1 MFKSFSKVPTLEE
14 LNSIRMQSAKLSIVQ
29 MCFTFQGWL
38 FKPPFS
44 YGLLTA
50 GIDCFNDHN
59 MNNAVLILKRTDLY
73 SRNADW
79 LDFDFWSKPQILVVK
94 PVTAPELWSNSPA
107 VHFP

>member
-50 GIDCFNDHN
+50 GIDCF
-59 MNNAVLILKRTDLY
+59 
-73 SRNADW
+73 
-79 LDFDFWSKPQILVVK
+79 
-94 PVTAPELWSNSPA
+94 
-107 VHFP
+107 